1 MCNPRLDDPIG
12 SGYAETMPTI
22 ELEADD
28 GHVLSAQRIDPQGT
42 PRGGVVVVQEI
53 FGVNAHIRAVTA
65 RFAAMGY
72 CTIAPAI
79 FDRLERGV
87 ELGYDEDGVTRG
99 RALAGQLSAEGMWAD
114 LQAALAAVSSAGKA
128 VGAAGDEPPRKVGMV
143 GYCFGGAVAW
153 VGAARL
159 PGLACVVSYYG
170 SRILG
175 FRELAPQ
182 VPVQMHV
189 GRADTSFPV
198 EQVREIAAAHA
209 GVELH
214 EYDAGHGF
222 DCDHRKDYQADAA
235 AAALEHTLGFLARH
249 VG

>member
-1 MCNPRLDDPIG
+1 
-12 SGYAETMPTI
+12 MPQI
-22 ELEADD
+22 EILAAD
-28 GHVLSAQRIDPQGT
+28 GHVLTIHRIDPEGP

-53 FGVNAHIRAVTA
+53 FGVNAHIRALVV
-65 RFAAMGY
+65 RFAALGY
-72 CTIAPAI
+72 STVAPAL
-79 FDRLERGV
+79 FDRVERGV
-87 ELGYDEDGVTRG
+87 ELGYDEEGFTRG
-99 RALAGQLSAEGMWAD
+99 RALAGRLSPEGITAD
-114 LQAALAAVSSAGKA
+114 LEAAVAAVSPAG
-128 VGAAGDEPPRKVGMV
+128 KVGMV

-153 VGAARL
+153 VAAARL
-159 PGLACVVSYYG
+159 ATLACVVSYYG

-175 FRELAPQ
+175 FRELAPR

-189 GRADTSFPV
+189 GRTDASFPV

-222 DCDHRKDYQADAA
+222 DCDHRKDFDAEAA
-235 AAALEHTLGFLARH
+235 AAALQRTLRFFGRH